1 MIVKIYRKH
10 TIANKE
16 IEENEMYISFPGV
29 TNIQIKNN
37 ILYGNM
43 SGEQLTLNCDSLNFN
58 YYIEDEKSV
67 F

>member
-1 MIVKIYRKH
+1 MIIKIYRKH
-10 TIANKE
+10 TIGNKE

-29 TNIQIKNN
+29 TNIQVING

-43 SGEQLTLNCDSLNFN
+43 SGEQLTINCDNRNFN
-58 YYIEDEKSV
+58 YYIEDEKSL